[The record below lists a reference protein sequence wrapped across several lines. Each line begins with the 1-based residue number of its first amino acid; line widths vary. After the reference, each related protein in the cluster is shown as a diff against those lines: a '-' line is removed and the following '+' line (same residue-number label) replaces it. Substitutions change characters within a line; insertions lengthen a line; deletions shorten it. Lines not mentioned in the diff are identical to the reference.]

1 MERIKTLE
9 QRGIHKGMEVLVKDA
24 IDPDLPVK
32 KAIIVNTYPPPSR
45 WLVVKYEDGNME
57 QVEERRVTTMFEVNR
72 KGREI

>member
-9 QRGIHKGMEVLVKDA
+9 QRGIRKGMEVLVKDA
-24 IDPDLPVK
+24 IDPELPVK
-32 KAIIVNTYPPPSR
+32 KAIIVNTSPPPSR

>member
-1 MERIKTLE
+1 MLEERSIR
-9 QRGIHKGMEVLVKDA
+9 RGIEVLVKDA
-24 IDPDLPVK
+24 VDPDLPLK

-57 QVEERRVTTMFEVNR
+57 QVEERRVATMFEVNR